1 MGDGCLEK
9 SIINIVEAHC
19 ADFDRRMLCVK
30 GHSVT
35 KRTEAEYRYLNAAV
49 YTGAV
54 NIVGKELAPIYIYE
68 IGRKLGYAHSSV
80 EGVGEVKYKNTKK
93 LIKESIAKELHLV
106 DK

>member
-1 MGDGCLEK
+1 MGDRCLEK
-9 SIINIVEAHC
+9 SIVNIVEAQC
-19 ADFDRRMLCVK
+19 ADYERRVRQIAE
-30 GHSVT
+30 HSVS

-54 NIVGKELAPIYIYE
+54 NIVGHELAPTYIYE

-80 EGVGEVKYKNTKK
+80 EDVGEVKYKNAKR
-93 LIKESIAKELHLV
+93 LIKESIAIELHLI

>member
-1 MGDGCLEK
+1 MGDGRLEK
-9 SIINIVEAHC
+9 SIVNIVEAHC
-19 ADFDRRMLCVK
+19 ADYSRRAGLISE
-30 GHSVT
+30 GQLS
-35 KRTEAEYRYLNAAV
+35 KRTEAEYRYLNAGV

-80 EGVGEVKYKNTKK
+80 EDVGEVKYKNAKR
-93 LIKESIAKELHLV
+93 LIKESIAIELHLI

>member
-1 MGDGCLEK
+1 MGDGRLEK
-9 SIINIVEAHC
+9 SIVNIVEAQC
-19 ADFDRRMLCVK
+19 ADYERRAGLIAQ
-30 GHSVT
+30 HSLT

-54 NIVGKELAPIYIYE
+54 NIVGRELAPVYIYE

-80 EGVGEVKYKNTKK
+80 EGVGEVKYKNAKR
-93 LIKESIAKELHLV
+93 LIKESIAIELHLI